1 VRLEDWMRI
10 PSRTPLYQH
19 CGVGLLRAAVAPLG
33 QLPEQWPDPADT
45 RACRAWLHQVWSHP
59 GIAAA
64 IRYASPGLAGRVDA
78 VRGDDGDAVPAKQV
92 RRVTLATVRYLLRAA
107 GRHTPFGLFAGVAP
121 VTVEPRTGSRWSDGH
136 QAVARAD
143 TQWLADVIDQLE
155 ACPELLDRLDV
166 VFTDLATA
174 RGGRLEAP
182 RGPNRVTARYTG
194 AVRTVRS
201 ASTSPIRFVDLADKL
216 AETFPTVDCGTVRAM
231 LESLVQKGFLITCL
245 RSPVRVTDPLAHL
258 IGRLR
263 QMRAHTV
270 PTAAPILTALHAVQ
284 AEVRHHNQPGTDRAE
299 RARLR
304 AELTGRMRAL
314 STAGRTPLRV
324 DLRLDAEVRLP
335 EHVAREMEWAATA
348 LARLTRQP
356 TGHAIWREFYTAFC
370 ERYGT
375 GTLVP
380 LADVVDS
387 DAGLGLPATYPGS
400 VLPEPTTGLSE
411 RDEMLLALAWTAV
424 GDGSREITLTEETI
438 QALTVGDPAGER
450 RFPPHVEL
458 AARVHATSADAVERG
473 EYSITVAPARSVG
486 TFTSRFTTVI
496 PGSGLEQVY
505 AATPAATDGA
515 LPVQLS
521 FPPVY
526 PNAENVCRVPAYL
539 PHVLSLGEY
548 HGYHDGH
555 HDEHTVIPLDDLAV
569 TATRDGLHL
578 VSLSR
583 QRVIE
588 PQVFNALALEKQP
601 PPLARFLAH
610 ISRALGAT
618 WHEFDWGPAAQR
630 LPFLPRVRYRRAVL
644 SSARW
649 RLDATDLPAGGGPGH
664 AAWTDALAQ
673 WRRRWRCPATV
684 ELRDAD
690 RSLRLTVDEAA
701 HAAVL
706 HAHLTRNGHAI
717 LVEVPDAAEF
727 GWAGGHAHE
736 IALPLV
742 TTRPPAPSPPI
753 AARPVVTNSGHGQV
767 PGAAE
772 TSWLYAKLYT
782 HPERVGEIIA
792 DRLPRLLAGLEPAPP
807 WWFVRYRSSHETDHL
822 RLRLCTPDRDHYARC
837 LAAVGDWAQQL
848 RRDGVAGRL
857 VIDTYLPETGR
868 YGHAT
873 AMCAAE
879 DVFVADSAA
888 VSAQLRHLPATVI
901 DRAALVALG
910 MVATVEGFLGDRAA
924 AMDWL
929 RARPA
934 PAGAAADRTVHGRV
948 TRLAVTDGL
957 AGLPGWTTDVTDAWQ
972 ARARALTLYR
982 TRLSASADTDA
993 RIDAVL
999 ESLLHMH
1006 HNRAAGIDRDG
1017 ETVCRRLARQAALA
1031 WHAQHA
1037 GTGR

>member
-1 VRLEDWMRI
+1 MRTLN
-10 PSRTPLYQH
+10 RTPLYQH
-19 CGVGLLRAAVAPLG
+19 CGVGLLRAAATPLS

-45 RACRAWLHQVWSHP
+45 QACRAWLHQVWSHP
-59 GIAAA
+59 GIADA

-78 VRGDDGDAVPAKQV
+78 VRADEGDAVPVKQV
-92 RRVTLATVRYLLRAA
+92 RRVTLASVRYLLRAA

-121 VTVEPRTGSRWSDGH
+121 VTVAPGAGPRWGDGH
-136 QAVARAD
+136 QAAVRAD

-155 ACPELLDRLDV
+155 ACPGLLDRLDV

-182 RGPNRVTARYTG
+182 HGPNRVTARYTG

-201 ASTSPIRFVDLADKL
+201 ASQSPIRFADLVDKL
-216 AETFPTVDCGTVRAM
+216 AETFPAVDRGTVHAM
-231 LESLVQKGFLITCL
+231 LTSLVQQGFLITCL
-245 RSPVRVTDPLAHL
+245 RAPVTVTDPLTHL
-258 IGRLR
+258 ISRLR
-263 QMRAHTV
+263 EAQAHTV
-270 PTAAPILTALHAVQ
+270 PTAAPILDALHTVQ
-284 AEVRHHNQPGTDRAE
+284 AELCHHNKPGTDRAE
-299 RARLR
+299 QARLR
-304 AELTGRMRAL
+304 VDLTGRMRAL

-324 DLRLDAEVRLP
+324 DLRLDANVRLP

-348 LARLTRQP
+348 LARLTQQP

-380 LADVVDS
+380 LADVVDP

-400 VLPEPTTGLSE
+400 VLPEPTTCLSE
-411 RDEMLLALAWTAV
+411 RDERLLALAWTAV

-438 QALTVGDPAGER
+438 QTLTVGDPAAER

-458 AARVHATSADAVERG
+458 AARIHATSAEAVERG
-473 EYSITVAPARSVG
+473 EYSITVAPARSAG

-539 PHVLSLGEY
+539 PHVLSLGEH
-548 HGYHDGH
+548 HGHHDGH
-555 HDEHTVIPLDDLAV
+555 HDEHTVIGLDDLAV
-569 TATRDGLHL
+569 TATRGGLHL

-610 ISRALGAT
+610 LPRALGAT

-630 LPFLPRVRYRRAVL
+630 LPFLPRVRYRRTVL
-644 SSARW
+644 SPARW
-649 RLDATDLPAGGGPGH
+649 RLDATDLPASGPGH
-664 AAWTDALAQ
+664 APWTDALQQ
-673 WRRRWRCPATV
+673 WCRRWRCPATV

-690 RSLRLTVDEAA
+690 RSLRLTVDQAA
-701 HAAVL
+701 HAAIL
-706 HAHLTRNGHAI
+706 HAHLHRNGHAI
-717 LVEVPDAAEF
+717 LVEVPELAEF

-772 TSWLYAKLYT
+772 TTWLYAKLHT
-782 HPERVGEIIA
+782 HPERVDEIIA
-792 DRLPRLLAGLEPAPP
+792 DRLPALLAGLDPAPS
-807 WWFVRYRSSHETDHL
+807 WWFVRYRSPYETDHL
-822 RLRLCTPDRDHYARC
+822 RLRLHTPDRDHYAHC

-868 YGHAT
+868 YGHGT
-873 AMCAAE
+873 AMRAAE

-888 VSAQLRHLPATVI
+888 VSAQLRHLSATVI
-901 DRAALVALG
+901 DPAALVALG
-910 MVATVEGFLGDRAA
+910 MVATVEGFLGGRAA

-934 PAGAAADRTVHGRV
+934 PAGAAADRTVHGQV

-957 AGLPGWTTDVTDAWQ
+957 AGLPGWTTDVADAWQ
-972 ARARALTLYR
+972 ARAHALTVYR
-982 TRLSASADTDA
+982 TRLSADVDTA
-993 RIDAVL
+993 ANTDAVL

-1017 ETVCRRLARQAALA
+1017 ETACRRLARQAALA
-1031 WHAQHA
+1031 WHALHA